1 MCRAPLLQ
9 AQGTP
14 RALAH
19 STRDATESPNAR
31 LLSPGAGEPTE
42 KSGAEAYFASSCHL
56 PRPSS
61 EPKMLILH
69 FLVDDKSAGDAKLL
83 TSNKQQP
90 SSQKEEKKI
99 TTTKKKARMLFAE
112 LPIYC
117 RATRFCRLEH
127 GCSQAASTRCPE
139 SPLLLAEAAPR
150 LSKRLLFR
158 GEKGRF
164 VEQRASRSHSL
175 PA

>member
-69 FLVDDKSAGDAKLL
+69 FLVDDKSARDAKLL

-90 SSQKEEKKI
+90 SSQKEEKKKKL
-99 TTTKKKARMLFAE
+99 TTKKSQNAF
-112 LPIYC
+112 C
-117 RATRFCRLEH
+117 RAAH
-127 GCSQAASTRCPE
+127 
-139 SPLLLAEAAPR
+139 LLQGNAI
-150 LSKRLLFR
+150 
-158 GEKGRF
+158 
-164 VEQRASRSHSL
+164 L
-175 PA
+175 PAGAWLFPSSEHPVPRKPPAAC